1 MKITRKQLR
10 QLLEQEVKVVVMT
23 DAQKQALEKEKED
36 VAAAKEKVANDMAS
50 SEDGVSAE
58 DIKKAIAES
67 LEKIGFYNKYS
78 YGLDDIPNKTKAHDD
93 IIGHTWLTHVKRKDS
108 ALNEIGKVLWH
119 SLDESGHVA
128 IYDVEWSECY
138 VETDIPAI
146 LLEKVKDSDGLGEAH
161 ESHGVDGHNLNDSI
175 DQRRYK
181 KPWGLLCY
189 VLCSNRSRKV
199 V

>member
-128 IYDVEWSECY
+128 IYDVEWPECY
-138 VETDIPAI
+138 VETNIPAI

-161 ESHGVDGHNLNDSI
+161 EAHGVGGHNLNDSI

-181 KPWGLLCY
+181 KPWGILCY
-189 VLCSNRSRKV
+189 VLCSNRLRKV